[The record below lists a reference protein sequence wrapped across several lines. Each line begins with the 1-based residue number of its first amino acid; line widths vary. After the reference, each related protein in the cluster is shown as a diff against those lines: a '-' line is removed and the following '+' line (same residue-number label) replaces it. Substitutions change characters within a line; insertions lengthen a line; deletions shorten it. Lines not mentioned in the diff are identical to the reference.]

1 MEDSTLYSS
10 YIFSFPNY
18 DVAHSKISLYR
29 CGNIGDIMG
38 MDSIYS
44 LAGALSTWLTYWA
57 LMNDNDDVDFFL
69 NQIFSSR
76 DLNSDSVFSA
86 TIIQEEDVGL
96 LQSITNITCHICP
109 RTIDVFYDCNIEKPN
124 IGIKYL
130 ININNST
137 ESVFIVDKWFKY
149 GYSIFKSRVR
159 SIHAMHAIAGM
170 YIYLRY
176 NSSSLLSAAV
186 QFVAESIAALHHRGV
201 LNHKNAYFVASQVA
215 AEALMRYN
223 YARLSGNFSYE

>member
-18 DVAHSKISLYR
+18 DVGHSKFSLYK
-29 CGNIGDIMG
+29 CGNISDIMG

-57 LMNDNDDVDFFL
+57 LMNNSDDVDFFL
-69 NQIFSSR
+69 KQIFRSR
-76 DLNSDSVFSA
+76 DLNRDSVFSA
-86 TIIQEEDVGL
+86 TVIQESNVSL

-109 RTIDVFYDCNIEKPN
+109 CTIDVFYDCNIEKPN
-124 IGIKYL
+124 IGFKYI
-130 ININNST
+130 ININDTT
-137 ESVFIVDKWFKY
+137 ESVFIVGNWSKY
-149 GYSIFKSRVR
+149 GYNIFKSRIK
-159 SIHAMHAIAGM
+159 SMHAMHTITGM

-176 NSSSLLSAAV
+176 DSSPLLSAAV
-186 QFVAESIAALHHRGV
+186 QFVAESIATLHYHGV

-223 YARLSGNFSYE
+223 YARFSGSFSYE